1 MLENLFSVMKFIVST
16 STLLKQLQI
25 INGVIGSNTVLPIL
39 EDILFDI
46 NKEKLTLF
54 STDLETSMSTELEIE
69 CKDSGKFAIPAKIL
83 IDTLKKLPNQPLT
96 FTIDEATKAIKI
108 TSENGEYKLAG
119 ENGDDFPRMPEAENP
134 NNIGMTAS
142 TLVKAI
148 GNTIFATGN
157 DELRP
162 AMTGVLFQLDK
173 DGATFVA
180 TDAHRLVKYQ
190 RTEVTTDSPT
200 AFIVPKKALNLLK
213 GGLPNDNTAVNV
225 EYNNSNAF
233 FSFGKTKLI
242 CRLIDAKYPDYNAVI
257 PTNNPNML
265 TANKADMIGSLNR
278 VAIYSNKTTHLV
290 RLKVNGSEMHVS
302 AEDIDFANKATER
315 LACNY
320 TGEDLEI
327 GFNAKFLTE
336 MLLSISSPEIKVELS
351 TPTKAGVII
360 PSEDSMDEHERIL
373 MIVMPV
379 MLNVEATV

>member
-1 MLENLFSVMKFIVST
+1 MKFIVST

-46 NKEKLTLF
+46 QQTKLTLF

-69 CKDSGKFAIPAKIL
+69 CKDSGKFAIPAKML

-96 FTIDEATKAIKI
+96 FTIDENTKGIKI
-108 TSENGEYKLAG
+108 TSENGEYKLSG
-119 ENGDDFPRMPEAENP
+119 ENGDDFPKMPEVDNVSTTTLE
-134 NNIGMTAS
+134 AS

-162 AMTGVLFQLDK
+162 AMTGILFQLESDS
-173 DGATFVA
+173 ATFVA
-180 TDAHRLVKYQ
+180 TDAHRLVRYTRK
-190 RTEVTTDSPT
+190 EVKTSNP
-200 AFIVPKKALNLLK
+200 ASFIVPKKALNLLK
-213 GGLPNDNTAVNV
+213 GGLPSDTTNV
-225 EYNNSNAF
+225 TIDFNASNAF
-233 FSFGKTKLI
+233 FSFGTTKLI

-265 TANKADMIGSLNR
+265 SVVKADLIGSLNR
-278 VAIYSNKTTHLV
+278 VSIYSNKTTHLV
-290 RLKVNGSEMHVS
+290 RLKINGSEMHIS
-302 AEDIDFANKATER
+302 AEDIDFANQANER
-315 LACNY
+315 LDCNY
-320 TGEDLEI
+320 SGEDMEI

-336 MLLSISSPEIKVELS
+336 MLLNIASTDIKVELS
-351 TPTKAGVII
+351 SPTRAGVLI
-360 PSEDSMDEHERIL
+360 PAAPADENEEIL

-379 MLNVEATV
+379 MLNVEAHA